1 MKEIFMISQLITRL
15 SKTTKLE
22 KYQQDKVIAYFEKKY
37 RLIAA
42 DLSKKKAL
50 DADSR
55 AIQHINFTGETKSTV
70 PYTIIYCILE
80 QSKETILETA
90 KRTTKVL

>member
-22 KYQQDKVIAYFEKKY
+22 KYQQDKVIAYFEKKH

-42 DLSKKKAL
+42 DLSKKKHYMLIREQFNILILLAKQNQQYH
-50 DADSR
+50 
-55 AIQHINFTGETKSTV
+55 IQ
-70 PYTIIYCILE
+70 
-80 QSKETILETA
+80 
-90 KRTTKVL
+90 

>member
-55 AIQHINFTGETKSTV
+55 AIQQI
-70 PYTIIYCILE
+70 
-80 QSKETILETA
+80 
-90 KRTTKVL
+90 